1 MHNHLRTHTGERP
14 FECTEP
20 GKYYYRDMH
29 ISRTHTHKKNK
40 LALVTREHITRK
52 KEEKS

>member
-29 ISRTHTHKKNK
+29 ISRTHTKKNK

-52 KEEKS
+52 KEEKR